1 MLENNST
8 PQVWFLDKVKSFVQD
23 FVAWFMQK
31 GKNGSKLEISFGINK
46 QTYLVT
52 LGIFGVMSVVTVMAL
67 FFIWSKNSELT
78 ARTWDLKELNKYD
91 LTSFQQS
98 EVMAEDKDSLPQTIE
113 DIVGLYSSSK
123 EEKERIEGE
132 LTFKKS
138 VYTEFLRN
146 LLLPSLNIWKDPYTK
161 DIDISI
167 LGKKY
172 LDTNPYQD
180 ISLLSQWSSIIRES
194 GKDVGDNEVV
204 NMKIGE
210 INELENGFFNIPISI
225 SFKSDSKRAF
235 LLLVDKLSLTS
246 NINNLGLLNDF
257 SYYLFNVIREKKAEE
272 INQLVSEYQ
281 LTKPQDQNE
290 KSFYNAVISRYLYNR
305 LQTPDSESNILI
317 DEEVVDETIKQSIV
331 CGMTESS
338 DICYFR
344 FRDKYRTIPGLA
356 YGIGLESLV
365 NKPLSLKRFFASIP
379 PLIAIESFTFDKA
392 KAQGV
397 SLANNNE
404 YLGNVNFNIYG
415 RGISAEDTEQISRLL
430 TESCFGE
437 KSSQALDASWA
448 LAVLQKSL
456 DQMSQVWQADVERM
470 ANLLELKDTLLQE
483 GASYDSLSPYNK
495 MIKKFEFYRMLKN
508 IGLCRG

>member
-1 MLENNST
+1 M
-8 PQVWFLDKVKSFVQD
+8 
-23 FVAWFMQK
+23 
-31 GKNGSKLEISFGINK
+31 
-46 QTYLVT
+46 
-52 LGIFGVMSVVTVMAL
+52 
-67 FFIWSKNSELT
+67 
-78 ARTWDLKELNKYD
+78 
-91 LTSFQQS
+91 
-98 EVMAEDKDSLPQTIE
+98 
-113 DIVGLYSSSK
+113 
-123 EEKERIEGE
+123 
-132 LTFKKS
+132 
-138 VYTEFLRN
+138 
-146 LLLPSLNIWKDPYTK
+146 
-161 DIDISI
+161 
-167 LGKKY
+167 
-172 LDTNPYQD
+172 
-180 ISLLSQWSSIIRES
+180 
-194 GKDVGDNEVV
+194 
-204 NMKIGE
+204 
-210 INELENGFFNIPISI
+210 
-225 SFKSDSKRAF
+225 
-235 LLLVDKLSLTS
+235 
-246 NINNLGLLNDF
+246 
-257 SYYLFNVIREKKAEE
+257 
-272 INQLVSEYQ
+272 
-281 LTKPQDQNE
+281 
-290 KSFYNAVISRYLYNR
+290 
-305 LQTPDSESNILI
+305 QTPDSESNILI

>member
-1 MLENNST
+1 
-8 PQVWFLDKVKSFVQD
+8 
-23 FVAWFMQK
+23 MQK

-52 LGIFGVMSVVTVMAL
+52 LGIFGVMSVVTAVAL
-67 FFIWSKNSELT
+67 FFVWSKNSELT

-392 KAQGV
+392 KAQ
-397 SLANNNE
+397 
-404 YLGNVNFNIYG
+404 
-415 RGISAEDTEQISRLL
+415 
-430 TESCFGE
+430 
-437 KSSQALDASWA
+437 
-448 LAVLQKSL
+448 
-456 DQMSQVWQADVERM
+456 
-470 ANLLELKDTLLQE
+470 
-483 GASYDSLSPYNK
+483 
-495 MIKKFEFYRMLKN
+495 
-508 IGLCRG
+508 